1 MCRIGSAAA
10 RHDLIDKLISRF
22 AFLPVVRRVIKLYR
36 NHRSQI
42 AIAKQEIDV
51 LPVDRLKCNCGVSGA
66 LSDLDKIGGSY
77 LSENALPS
85 GNETL
90 PTSPRSFGVAP

>member
-22 AFLPVVRRVIKLYR
+22 AFLSVVRRVIKLYR

-51 LPVDRLKCNCGVSGA
+51 LPVDRLKGNCEFPAPIVTWTRSA
-66 LSDLDKIGGSY
+66 APTLAKTLCPAEMKRFRP
-77 LSENALPS
+77 LPQ
-85 GNETL
+85 
-90 PTSPRSFGVAP
+90 SFGVAP